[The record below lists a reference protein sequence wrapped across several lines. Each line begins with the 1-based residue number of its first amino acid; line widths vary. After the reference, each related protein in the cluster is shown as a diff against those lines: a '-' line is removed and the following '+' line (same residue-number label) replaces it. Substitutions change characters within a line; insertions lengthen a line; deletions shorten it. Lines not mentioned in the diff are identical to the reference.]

1 MNEATL
7 DMLNDKRDLEMKI
20 CNLLNAFQ
28 SKTGLAL
35 SDISFSC
42 APETG
47 LDPGPVLSVD
57 LEFTL

>member
-1 MNEATL
+1 MNQTTL
-7 DMLNDKRDLEMKI
+7 DMLNEKRDLEMKI
-20 CNLLNAFQ
+20 CELLNAFQ
-28 SKTGLAL
+28 DKTGLAL

-47 LDPGPVLSVD
+47 IDPGPVLGVD